1 MKKCYR
7 VLFNFFSVLFLLTL
21 VIFYGYRLI
30 HFYMLEHKS
39 YENKVVPFYEKLID
53 TKAIDGTN
61 KGLQTKDDGYMY
73 ASLSDDNYVYY
84 LGKMWRI
91 ISIDKNN
98 NIKLITDEGQTIL
111 NWNQKD
117 NFDISNIN
125 EWLNKTDAAYSG
137 VFEKSLKN
145 EEVMKQDG
153 KVATLLSKNEYELLD
168 EKNYLNMDLP
178 YWIIGDD
185 GKANYVEDGKVEI
198 TESDKALAIRPVIVI
213 PSSVNYISGD
223 GTKDNPYVFES
234 FNPEKIND
242 LFVGHYVT
250 FGGKVWRIMDI
261 QNDSVGLVLDDPID
275 YTGVYSNYDNEFST
289 KEGIGFYLNNDFL
302 DSISSNNN
310 IVDHMFYINGYN
322 IHNEYNYGNK
332 YDNSVVAKVGLLTIG
347 DFYLNEKTGVY
358 TMTPYGN
365 TSKTIYVIND
375 INSLYADYVTSTY
388 KVRPVIYVNPEL
400 FVISGHG
407 TKSEPYEVGR

>member
-1 MKKCYR
+1 
-7 VLFNFFSVLFLLTL
+7 
-21 VIFYGYRLI
+21 
-30 HFYMLEHKS
+30 
-39 YENKVVPFYEKLID
+39 
-53 TKAIDGTN
+53 
-61 KGLQTKDDGYMY
+61 
-73 ASLSDDNYVYY
+73 
-84 LGKMWRI
+84 
-91 ISIDKNN
+91 
-98 NIKLITDEGQTIL
+98 
-111 NWNQKD
+111 
-117 NFDISNIN
+117 
-125 EWLNKTDAAYSG
+125 
-137 VFEKSLKN
+137 
-145 EEVMKQDG
+145 MKQDG

-185 GKANYVEDGKVEI
+185 GKANYIEDGKIE
-198 TESDKALAIRPVIVI
+198 TTKSDKALAIRPVIVI
-213 PSSVNYISGD
+213 PSSANYISGD

-250 FGGKVWRIMDI
+250 FGGKVWRVMDTKD
-261 QNDSVGLVLDDPID
+261 DSIGLVLDEPIE

-302 DSISSNNN
+302 ASISSNNN

-332 YDNSVVAKVGLLTIG
+332 YDNNVVAKVGLLTIG